1 MPVTCPI
8 RFARLTEDEMRVLD
22 REIMGHA
29 FATHTALG
37 RLCDESITEF
47 AQDGPM
53 TSDSLDLGQEDLR
66 QKDSSG
72 NLAVP
77 NLSVLRPH
85 LLCVMAAL
93 LTVCAHAAPVTA
105 LAFAPDGTA
114 LVSNGDRRLDVRS
127 VKDAAFHRSIVCEL
141 PKITGIAFA
150 PHGRLLAVA
159 GGEPGVRGE
168 LRLLSWPD
176 GRELHRLDGPADLF
190 TSIAFNHDGTR
201 FGAASAGHTALIW
214 NFDGAAAPAVLFTL
228 TGHAAPVLAIAFS
241 PSGKTIATAGADR
254 ALKIWSAVDG
264 GLLRSLGYHTEA
276 IHAIAFRPG
285 AADVP
290 VTCATAADDRTVR
303 IWQPEIGRMVRIIR
317 GHEGSVFALAW
328 SADGSTLFTAG
339 REGILRHL
347 DGGSDTILSRQ
358 AISTDWIYS
367 LALSPDG
374 TTLATGDWSGTV
386 RLYSATA
393 LKSQSQP
400 GKESP

>member
-1 MPVTCPI
+1 
-8 RFARLTEDEMRVLD
+8 
-22 REIMGHA
+22 
-29 FATHTALG
+29 
-37 RLCDESITEF
+37 
-47 AQDGPM
+47 M
-53 TSDSLDLGQEDLR
+53 TSDSRDYGQEDLG

-72 NLAVP
+72 NIPVP
-77 NLSVLRPH
+77 NLSVLSPH
-85 LLCVMAAL
+85 LLCLIAAL
-93 LTVCAHAAPVTA
+93 LPVGAHAAPVTA
-105 LAFAPDGTA
+105 LAFAPDGVA

-127 VKDAAFHRSIVCEL
+127 SKDATIQRSIVCEL
-141 PKITGIAFA
+141 PKITSIAFA

-168 LRLLSWPD
+168 IRLLSWPD
-176 GRELHRLDGPADLF
+176 GRELHRFDGPVDLF
-190 TSIAFNHDGTR
+190 TSITFNHDGTR
-201 FGAASAGHTALIW
+201 LGAASAGHTAHLW
-214 NFDGAAAPAVLFTL
+214 NLDGAAASASSFTL

-264 GLLRSLGYHTEA
+264 GLLRSLGHHTEA

-303 IWQPEIGRMVRIIR
+303 IWQSEIGRMVRIIR
-317 GHEGSVFALAW
+317 GHEGPVFALAW
-328 SADGSTLFTAG
+328 SADGATLFTAG
-339 REGILRHL
+339 REGILRRL

-386 RLYSATA
+386 RLHAANA
-393 LKSQSQP
+393 LKSQGQP
-400 GKESP
+400 GKKPP